1 MLDSNDFY
9 PTARV
14 RRSANQ
20 CLMVLQ
26 REYNRG
32 TLRADGTGNVDP
44 GVGQSDGGRLMNP
57 TAYESSKPAAGVSL
71 APGPLFIVAMWRG
84 GSSLLYALLN
94 KHPQVALTFEAD
106 LWRVRS
112 VFRKPAGYCD
122 WAARW
127 ELSSRALSRH
137 GIIANDL
144 PRGVADYPTAFTAV
158 HKAYAARKGAV
169 IWGDKSPIYSDS
181 LPALARL
188 FPQARFIIQW
198 RDPAATA
205 NAIARAAQSGAP
217 SYQKRGV
224 YLRGLIG
231 YQVLKSG
238 VDYLLS
244 RGQPVCQVTY
254 EELTSDTE
262 KVMREVCRFLEIP
275 YLDELANLQDADR
288 SAIFQGAHHS
298 LVRGEKIVSA
308 PRTVILDQAARQT
321 IDGYVKLWKRRYDNE
336 WPPSVLTDADHV
348 ALPRLPQRVGNQV
361 AYRAVRAFDQFRQVC
376 FAYAPLALLQSYR
389 SRKARRAIPS

>member
-1 MLDSNDFY
+1 LLSD
-9 PTARV
+9 
-14 RRSANQ
+14 
-20 CLMVLQ
+20 
-26 REYNRG
+26 
-32 TLRADGTGNVDP
+32 
-44 GVGQSDGGRLMNP
+44 VGHLMNP
-57 TAYESSKPAAGVSL
+57 TAYESSKPASGVSM
-71 APGPLFIVAMWRG
+71 APGPLFIVASWRG

-106 LWRVRS
+106 LWLLRS
-112 VFRKPAGYCD
+112 VFYKPARYCD

-127 ELSSRALSRH
+127 ELRYGALTRH
-137 GIIANDL
+137 GITANDL
-144 PRGVADYPTAFTAV
+144 PRGVADFPTAFTAF

-169 IWGDKSPIYSDS
+169 IWGDKSPIYYDC

-217 SYQKRGV
+217 SYQKRRI

-238 VDYLLS
+238 VDTLLA

-254 EELTSDTE
+254 EELTSDPA

-275 YLDELANLQDADR
+275 YRDELADLRGADR
-288 SAIFQGAHHS
+288 SAIFKEAHFS
-298 LVRGEKIVSA
+298 LVRGDKIVST
-308 PRTVILDQAARQT
+308 PRTVILDKATRQK
-321 IDGYVKLWKRRYDNE
+321 IDGYVKLWKRRYNDE
-336 WPPSVLTDADHV
+336 WPPSVLTDADDV
-348 ALPRLPQRVGNQV
+348 ALPRLPQRVGDQV
-361 AYRAVRAFDQFRQVC
+361 AYRVVRALDQFREIC
-376 FAYAPLALLQSYR
+376 FVYTPMSLLKSYR
-389 SRKARRAIPS
+389 SRRRGVRLSADKPTVGEQ

>member
-1 MLDSNDFY
+1 
-9 PTARV
+9 
-14 RRSANQ
+14 
-20 CLMVLQ
+20 
-26 REYNRG
+26 
-32 TLRADGTGNVDP
+32 
-44 GVGQSDGGRLMNP
+44 MNP
-57 TAYESSKPAAGVSL
+57 TAHESSKPAAGVSL
-71 APGPLFIVAMWRG
+71 APGPLFVVSMWRS

-106 LWRVRS
+106 LWLLRS

-122 WAARW
+122 WAVRW
-127 ELSSRALSRH
+127 EFWAGALTRH

-144 PRGVADYPTAFTAV
+144 PRGVTDYPTAFSAV

-169 IWGDKSPIYSDS
+169 IWGDKSPIYYDS

-198 RDPAATA
+198 RDPVATA

-217 SYQKRGV
+217 YFKQRGAH
-224 YLRGLIG
+224 LRGLIG

-238 VDYLLS
+238 VDSIIS

-254 EELTSDTE
+254 EELTSDTA

-275 YLDELANLQDADR
+275 YRDELANLRDADR
-288 SAIFQGAHHS
+288 SAIFEGTHHS
-298 LVRGEKIVSA
+298 LVRGDKIVGT
-308 PRTVILDQAARQT
+308 PRTVILDQTVRQK
-321 IDGYVKLWKRRYDNE
+321 IDRYVKLWKRRYNDE
-336 WPPSVLTDADHV
+336 WPPSVLADADDV
-348 ALPRLPQRVGNQV
+348 ALPRLPQRVGNQM
-361 AYRAVRAFDQFRQVC
+361 AYCAIRAFDQFRQLC

-389 SRKARRAIPS
+389 SRKARRAIPN

>member
-1 MLDSNDFY
+1 
-9 PTARV
+9 
-14 RRSANQ
+14 
-20 CLMVLQ
+20 
-26 REYNRG
+26 
-32 TLRADGTGNVDP
+32 VDA
-44 GVGQSDGGRLMNP
+44 GGGQSGGGRLMNP
-57 TAYESSKPAAGVSL
+57 TAYESSKPAAGASL

-106 LWRVRS
+106 LWLLRS

-127 ELSSRALSRH
+127 ELRYGALTRH
-137 GIIANDL
+137 GIIASDL
-144 PRGVADYPTAFTAV
+144 PRRVADYPTAFTAV
-158 HKAYAARKGAV
+158 HQAYAARKGAV
-169 IWGDKSPIYSDS
+169 IWGDKSPIYYDS

-238 VDYLLS
+238 VDSLLS

-254 EELTSDTE
+254 EELTSDTA

-275 YLDELANLQDADR
+275 YRDELADLRDADR
-288 SAIFQGAHHS
+288 SAIFKEAHHA
-298 LVRGEKIVSA
+298 LVRGDEIVST
-308 PRTVILDQAARQT
+308 PRTVILDQAARQK
-321 IDGYVKLWKRRYDNE
+321 IDGYVKLWKRLYNDE
-336 WPPSVLTDADHV
+336 WPPSVLTDADDV

-361 AYRAVRAFDQFRQVC
+361 AYRAVCAFDQLREVC

-389 SRKARRAIPS
+389 SRRRGVRFPADKQTDDAQD